1 MKALSIIVVLLTTV
15 AVAKAEETAPSR
27 IDSITKSARDMMPA
41 MPSLP
46 SVSLPSMPDLSLP
59 DFSDAT
65 GRLMT
70 EFNTFTQQVG
80 DALPILEQMG
90 YEVTTFK
97 VTWGLPPKARL
108 RLKSNGNADI
118 QKVNAIAAKATS
130 GGVLVTALIT
140 SAATAKRIQSTM
152 KLGTAYLDVDFAV
165 PPRVNMK
172 FVSLKANEKE
182 ELPRDTDDLEI
193 CANRTAPIPR
203 LACGA
208 AVFVNVTNGIKTWLV
223 GLFASTIT
231 HTTRPEDRVLAIR
244 WLSQSREVVASEAS
258 SLEKLRQLNAL
269 INSRTTIKAMAKSI
283 SATASN
289 YRKSN
294 LPLSMKIALPA
305 TLAAI
310 PFVGGHAAGI
320 AAFGGA
326 LGVPVLLLVFLGTA
340 GITSIIE
347 AVVTSP
353 EARPH
358 IAEIID
364 IIIEDE
370 RLRQTSAQMKAA
382 MKEQPMDPTRFA
394 MPVEEVALRKY
405 LLGMDPFNFERHT
418 MSFFVGRV

>member
-1 MKALSIIVVLLTTV
+1 MKALLIIVVLLTTV

-108 RLKSNGNADI
+108 RLKSIGDADI
-118 QKVNAIAAKATS
+118 EKVNAIAAKATN

-193 CANRTAPIPR
+193 SC
-203 LACGA
+203 
-208 AVFVNVTNGIKTWLV
+208 K
-223 GLFASTIT
+223 
-231 HTTRPEDRVLAIR
+231 
-244 WLSQSREVVASEAS
+244 
-258 SLEKLRQLNAL
+258 
-269 INSRTTIKAMAKSI
+269 
-283 SATASN
+283 
-289 YRKSN
+289 
-294 LPLSMKIALPA
+294 
-305 TLAAI
+305 
-310 PFVGGHAAGI
+310 
-320 AAFGGA
+320 
-326 LGVPVLLLVFLGTA
+326 
-340 GITSIIE
+340 
-347 AVVTSP
+347 
-353 EARPH
+353 
-358 IAEIID
+358 
-364 IIIEDE
+364 
-370 RLRQTSAQMKAA
+370 
-382 MKEQPMDPTRFA
+382 
-394 MPVEEVALRKY
+394 
-405 LLGMDPFNFERHT
+405 
-418 MSFFVGRV
+418 